1 MAKKPPQELFVGK
14 WISWKGGVCTEQELF
29 PDGRFEGFSVAE
41 DDPDGERITG
51 KGDWKVVDGAI
62 HWHYTETVGIPLPK
76 KIDIN
81 PIVHIDEDSFSVK
94 ETSRSQSDW
103 YRYAGGEETSTN
115 FDMEQVE
122 PLLKKIAGWI
132 DSGFGE
138 DEIQALIKKLK
149 RLKPDGSHEIVY
161 VIDYKGKRD
170 PFRIHTFMDDVDA
183 PDIYFH
189 GPKTLIRKIEKE
201 IEKL

>member
-1 MAKKPPQELFVGK
+1 MSNKSPQELFVGK
-14 WISWKGGVCTEQELF
+14 WINWYKGCRSIQEIYA
-29 PDGRFEGFSVAE
+29 DGSFEFEAVAQ
-41 DDPDGERITG
+41 DDLDGERITA

-62 HWHYTETVGIPLPK
+62 HWHYTETTGIPLPK
-76 KIDIN
+76 KVDIN
-81 PIVHIDEDSFSVK
+81 PIVHIDENSFSVK
-94 ETSRSQSDW
+94 EANRSQSDW
-103 YRYAGGEETSTN
+103 YRYSGGEETSTN

-122 PLLKKIAGWI
+122 PLLEKIAGWI

-138 DEIQALIKKLK
+138 DEIQAIMKKLK
-149 RLKPDGSHEIVY
+149 RLKPDGCHEIVY
-161 VIDYKGKRD
+161 VINYKDQRD

-189 GPKTLIRKIEKE
+189 GPEELVRKIDKE